1 MLLTILN
8 GGNVGI
14 GTTSPSE
21 KLTVEG
27 NIELGTGGYI
37 YGDTTT
43 PNLRLSNAAG
53 ALLQYGTSSLQNGGS
68 LQFVT
73 ASGTVFRVNSGGGG
87 YFNGGNVGI
96 GTTSPTAKS
105 HVYGGSSGATVST
118 NSNLLAIESNGN
130 NGLQFLNP
138 SANNANINFGD
149 PSNNE
154 IGFIQYQHATDA
166 MRFRAG
172 GTTILNLVGGNVGI
186 GTTSPSQKLDVVG
199 NVEANTTNAN
209 FRALSGSVITKVQ
222 SQTSGA
228 TQGVIGTE
236 SVNNL
241 AIVTSNQTRMF
252 VNTSGDVG
260 IGITSPSYK
269 LDVIGGI
276 RAGGKITYHKSA
288 GSLNTTG
295 YAVAGLTSFPAGN
308 GSSAGFTFTCF
319 GHTGDYQKIVYSCYN
334 ASGTWNTQKVI
345 DEGTNDFDVTASANG
360 STITFTFKSR
370 SGTKSFTPRVSV
382 EAFGSSINNTYA

>member
-1 MLLTILN
+1 M
-8 GGNVGI
+8 
-14 GTTSPSE
+14 
-21 KLTVEG
+21 
-27 NIELGTGGYI
+27 
-37 YGDTTT
+37 
-43 PNLRLSNAAG
+43 
-53 ALLQYGTSSLQNGGS
+53 QNGGS

-87 YFNGGNVGI
+87 YFN
-96 GTTSPTAKS
+96 
-105 HVYGGSSGATVST
+105 
-118 NSNLLAIESNGN
+118 
-130 NGLQFLNP
+130 
-138 SANNANINFGD
+138 
-149 PSNNE
+149 
-154 IGFIQYQHATDA
+154 
-166 MRFRAG
+166 
-172 GTTILNLVGGNVGI
+172 GGNVGI

-334 ASGTWNTQKVI
+334 ASGTWKHSKGN
-345 DEGTNDFDVTASANG
+345 
-360 STITFTFKSR
+360 R
-370 SGTKSFTPRVSV
+370 
-382 EAFGSSINNTYA
+382 